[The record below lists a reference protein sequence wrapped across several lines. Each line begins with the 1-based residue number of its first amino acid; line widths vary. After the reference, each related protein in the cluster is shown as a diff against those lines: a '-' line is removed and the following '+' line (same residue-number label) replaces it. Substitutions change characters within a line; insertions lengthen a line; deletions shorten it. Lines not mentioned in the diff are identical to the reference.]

1 MRSLR
6 DLDKEELTG
15 LVKEL
20 GAPAY
25 RAGQIFK
32 WAQKAG
38 VSSYDEMT
46 DVPKALRAQL
56 AERFSVAAP
65 QMLRRQI
72 AQDGTRKYLWGFA
85 DGNCVE
91 SVLMQYVHGYTI
103 CISTQAGCRMGCVF
117 CASTI
122 GSKIRD
128 LTPGEIIEQVIFTA
142 HDAQVKISNIVLMG
156 TGEPLDNYDNV
167 VKFLRLVND
176 RDGQDIGLRHISLS
190 TCGLVPRIRELAKLD
205 LQITLSV
212 SLHAPTDEK
221 RNAIMPVNKAYPIPE
236 LMAACREYT
245 AATNR
250 RISYEYALIRD
261 FNDTPECARQLA
273 DLLHG
278 TLAHVNLIRLNAI
291 AESPL
296 RPSTTQRTQDFC
308 EYLNAHG
315 VTATVRRRLGFDI
328 DASCGQLRR
337 SYQNQLHNRQKG
349 EEGATQ

>member
-1 MRSLR
+1 MAIVKRGQHFEITFLHMSERQGQGGMDQIREFTENLPCGVLIFAYMEKEGLKTLFYNDYFWNKLR
-6 DLDKEELTG
+6 YKEDQFRKQMERDPFFMVPEEERDKIMARLKEIQGTGGHIAVNLTFYRKDG
-15 LVKEL
+15 NRFQYRML

-128 LTPGEIIEQVIFTA
+128 LTPGEIIEQVVFTA

-176 RDGQDIGLRHISLS
+176 RDLFGHKQAAFGADTVRDGLRGRDMYRFISCTRIKHDQFLPGSSMGLS
-190 TCGLVPRIRELAKLD
+190 
-205 LQITLSV
+205 
-212 SLHAPTDEK
+212 
-221 RNAIMPVNKAYPIPE
+221 
-236 LMAACREYT
+236 
-245 AATNR
+245 
-250 RISYEYALIRD
+250 
-261 FNDTPECARQLA
+261 
-273 DLLHG
+273 
-278 TLAHVNLIRLNAI
+278 
-291 AESPL
+291 
-296 RPSTTQRTQDFC
+296 
-308 EYLNAHG
+308 
-315 VTATVRRRLGFDI
+315 
-328 DASCGQLRR
+328 
-337 SYQNQLHNRQKG
+337 
-349 EEGATQ
+349 

>member
-1 MRSLR
+1 MQSLR
-6 DLDKEELTG
+6 DLDKEELSA
-15 LVKEL
+15 LVKAL
-20 GAPAY
+20 DAPAY

-32 WAQKAG
+32 WTQKVG
-38 VSSYDEMT
+38 VSSCDEMT
-46 DVPKALRAQL
+46 DIPKALRAEL
-56 AERFSVAAP
+56 SRRCALSAP
-65 QMLRRQI
+65 EMLRRQI
-72 AQDGTRKYLWGFA
+72 AQDGTRKYLWGFQH
-85 DGNCVE
+85 GNCVE
-91 SVLMQYVHGYTI
+91 SVLMQYAHGCTI

-128 LTPGEIIEQVIFTA
+128 LTPGEILEQVIFTA
-142 HDAQVKISNIVLMG
+142 RDAQVKISNIVLMG
-156 TGEPLDNYDNV
+156 TGEPLDNYENV

-221 RNAIMPVNKAYPIPE
+221 RNAIMPVNKAYPISE
-236 LMAACREYT
+236 LMAACQDYI

-261 FNDTPECARQLA
+261 FNDTQECAEKLVS
-273 DLLHG
+273 LLRG

-296 RPSTTQRTQDFC
+296 RPSTTQRTQAFC
-308 EYLNAHG
+308 DYLNAHG

-337 SYQNQLHNRQKG
+337 KYQIQQTG